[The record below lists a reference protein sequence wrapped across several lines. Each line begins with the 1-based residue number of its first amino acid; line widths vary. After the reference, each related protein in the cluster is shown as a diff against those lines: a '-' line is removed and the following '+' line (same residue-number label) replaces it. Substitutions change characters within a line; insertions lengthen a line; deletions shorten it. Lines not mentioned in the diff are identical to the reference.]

1 MKLYVHEVGVRSRNM
16 VGKVILGLVYC
27 LALVIGSG
35 LVWFGMVGSG
45 LVWFG
50 MVWYGLVWF
59 ELPSFVFRGRQ
70 EDPMLLRHKPAAKIY
85 KFFIVYFYYFKDI
98 CCIFGSGCFISRY

>member
-1 MKLYVHEVGVRSRNM
+1 M

-27 LALVIGSG
+27 LALLVGSG

-45 LVWFG
+45 LVWF
-50 MVWYGLVWF
+50 

-70 EDPMLLRHKPAAKIY
+70 DDPMLLRHKPAAIIY
-85 KFFIVYFYYFKDI
+85 
-98 CCIFGSGCFISRY
+98 